1 MVSFYLD
8 LMTFLHLLFDCSY
21 SSEIVRYIPD
31 GAFTALFAKRRCVWV
46 LLKIMQVE
54 QMLGDTL

>member
-1 MVSFYLD
+1 
-8 LMTFLHLLFDCSY
+8 MTFLHLLFDCSY

>member
-1 MVSFYLD
+1 
-8 LMTFLHLLFDCSY
+8 MTFVICSLTVLD
-21 SSEIVRYIPD
+21 IVRYIPD